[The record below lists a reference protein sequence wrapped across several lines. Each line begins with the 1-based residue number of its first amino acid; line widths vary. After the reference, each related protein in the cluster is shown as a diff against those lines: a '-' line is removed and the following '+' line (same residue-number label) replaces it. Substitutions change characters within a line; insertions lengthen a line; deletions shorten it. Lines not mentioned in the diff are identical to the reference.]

1 MIFYDIM
8 VEYELE
14 KSVQSES
21 EDINEQERRIGTR
34 MNKNLKV
41 LSLDEN
47 FITAYVYVIEK
58 DKFDLAV
65 SAKAEIQITDVWKLI
80 KERLSD
86 SMNMSCKLKKAEEIT
101 VEGFRSII
109 VEGDSNNLLRS
120 ERRILQMMKL
130 DYNDNCTFKLE
141 ETMYCQ
147 KKQGVK
153 AAVKRANELMAGTD
167 YLEEIKRIYSKENM
181 KQFYGHPVH
190 YHISAGNEKSMKAM
204 LELLILSLHNNKRIL
219 SGRVNHIVELTER
232 CYEERDFENLIRS
245 SVGATVVL
253 PMNYSDESEAEYA
266 SAYSEMFQY
275 VGKLIKKYHRKV
287 LFIFAEISTKKG
299 YATSMIQEVGDEL
312 RIVELS
318 EGTGNRQMAQK
329 ILCKLIDDS
338 EYKCL
343 RDALDEERIPQQD
356 FYKLSEIY
364 KYYEEWI
371 DQKIYQ
377 KAYKTYA
384 IKTTVKVTEE
394 KKKGTAYEKLQD
406 LVGLQNIK
414 ELVEQIVAMDK
425 IQSMR
430 YEMGLVMQRNAM
442 HMIFTGNP
450 GSAKTTVARLLTS
463 ILKEEGIIRNGN
475 LVECGRADLVGKYVG
490 WTAKQVEKKFKEAMD
505 GVLFI
510 DEAYSLVDDR
520 SGSFG
525 DEAIHTIVQEME
537 NHRSDVIVIFA
548 GYPEK
553 MKQFLNKNEG
563 LRSRIAFH
571 LDFPDYNETEMV
583 EILKLMVREKGY
595 LCSDVA
601 LEKCRGIF
609 AKAVLQEEFGNG
621 RYVRNVLEQAM
632 MKQSRR
638 LMSAMTGKEISKE
651 QIQQLLP
658 EDFDVAA
665 GNIEKKR
672 VRIGYDLCN
681 V

>member
-47 FITAYVYVIEK
+47 FITAYVYAIEK
-58 DKFDLAV
+58 DKFDMAV
-65 SAKAEIQITDVWKLI
+65 SAKAEMQITDVWRMI

-86 SMNMSCKLKKAEEIT
+86 SMNMNCRLKKAEEIT
-101 VEGFRSII
+101 VKGFRSTIA
-109 VEGDSNNLLRS
+109 EGESNNLLRG
-120 ERRILQMMKL
+120 EYRIMQMMKL
-130 DYNDNCTFKLE
+130 NYYDNSTFKFE
-141 ETMYCQ
+141 ECVYCP

-153 AAVKRANELMAGTD
+153 AAIKKADELMAGAD
-167 YLEEIKRIYSKENM
+167 YMEEIKRIYSKENM

-204 LELLILSLHNNKRIL
+204 LELLIMSLQNNKRIL
-219 SGRVNHIVELTER
+219 SGRVNQVIELTDQ
-232 CYEERDFENLIRS
+232 CIEERDFENLIRS

-253 PMNYSDESEAEYA
+253 SMNYSDESEAEYA
-266 SAYSEMFQY
+266 SVYHEMIQF
-275 VGKLIKKYHRKV
+275 VGKLVKKYHRKV
-287 LFIFAEISTKKG
+287 LFVFGEISAKKG
-299 YATSMIQEVGDEL
+299 YAKSMIHEVGDEI
-312 RIVELS
+312 RIMELS
-318 EGTGNRQMAQK
+318 EGTRNRKMAEK
-329 ILCKLIDDS
+329 ILRKLIEAS

-343 RDALDEERIPQQD
+343 RDEQDEEQMPQQD
-356 FYKLSEIY
+356 SYKLSEIY

-371 DQKIYQ
+371 EQKIYQ

-384 IKTTVKVTEE
+384 IKTEVKVVEE
-394 KKKGTAYEKLQD
+394 KKKGTAYEKLQS

-430 YEMGLVMQRNAM
+430 YEMGLEMQRNAM

-463 ILKEEGIIRNGN
+463 ILKEEGIIRNGK

-520 SGSFG
+520 AGSYG

-553 MKQFLNKNEG
+553 MKQFLNRNEG

-583 EILKLMVREKGY
+583 EILKLMIREKGY
-595 LCSDVA
+595 LCSDEA